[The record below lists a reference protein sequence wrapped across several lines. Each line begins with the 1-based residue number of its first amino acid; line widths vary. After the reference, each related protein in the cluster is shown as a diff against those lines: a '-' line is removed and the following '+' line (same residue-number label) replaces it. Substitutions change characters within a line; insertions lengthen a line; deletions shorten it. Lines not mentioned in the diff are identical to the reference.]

1 MRADCRKAPRPPAI
15 ERRAAP
21 DCRKAEALPW
31 RHLWARADRDAPWP
45 SPWLWV
51 RGRAGPPWPL
61 LLPLRSIAEPGTG
74 GPPAESP
81 WTAESGSRSEVSGGG
96 WEWRPGRRPRQSEWP
111 GGRRRPS
118 GRRTGPA
125 GEEPPRQGPGSFS
138 MRTSHGDASHPS
150 RFLENRRFRHRESSP
165 DPALP
170 AARCARETSRIC
182 GKYNRRSCVTFRT
195 PPPADQ
201 QGRSHLFP

>member
-21 DCRKAEALPW
+21 DCRKAEASPW
-31 RHLWARADRDAPWP
+31 RRLWARADRDAPWP

-74 GPPAESP
+74 GPPSESP
-81 WTAESGSRSEVSGGG
+81 WTAESGSRSEGSGGG
-96 WEWRPGRRPRQSEWP
+96 WEWRPGRRPPQSGWA

-118 GRRTGPA
+118 GRRRGGEVAVAAGTETPAVGVARRATTTFGPQDRA
-125 GEEPPRQGPGSFS
+125 G
-138 MRTSHGDASHPS
+138 
-150 RFLENRRFRHRESSP
+150 RRR
-165 DPALP
+165 AA
-170 AARCARETSRIC
+170 AARARVFFDAHVIRRRISSVPVP
-182 GKYNRRSCVTFRT
+182 GEPEISAQRVI
-195 PPPADQ
+195 P
-201 QGRSHLFP
+201 